1 MDKNNSLNKIEIIID
16 NNISMQILSGEFNQ
30 NLSYIKQKFD
40 INITNIGNILY
51 LEGAIANITKAQ
63 EFIEH
68 ILQELSFKN
77 NLTTQELQT
86 FLLNN
91 NNSGYKNITNKVT
104 TKQTTIF
111 AKNEAQNAYIKM
123 LQTSSVLF
131 AIGPA
136 GTGKTYLAVAYAIQA
151 LEKGLFDKIILCRP
165 AVESG
170 EKLGF
175 LPGDMKEKIDPYLQ
189 PLYDALY
196 DMLTVKRTSQL
207 IENKI
212 IEIAPLAFMRGR
224 SFNNALI
231 ILDEAQ
237 NTSTAQMK
245 MFLTRLGEGSKMVI
259 AGDISQVDL
268 PKGQLSGLREAL
280 QILKNI
286 PQIKT
291 IFFKETDVVRH
302 PLVSAIIK
310 AYNNYEN

>member
-1 MDKNNSLNKIEIIID
+1 MKKNNSFSKIELVVCD
-16 NNISMQILSGEFNQ
+16 NISMQMLCGELNE
-30 NLSYIKQKFD
+30 NLSYLKQKFD

-51 LEGAIANITKAQ
+51 LEGNISNITEAQ
-63 EFIEH
+63 EFIEY
-68 ILQELSFKN
+68 ILKQLPFKN
-77 NLTTQELQT
+77 NLTTEELQT
-86 FLLNN
+86 FLLNDKKSYN
-91 NNSGYKNITNKVT
+91 NITNKIT

-123 LQTSSVLF
+123 LETSAILF

-175 LPGDMKEKIDPYLQ
+175 LPGDMKDKIDPYLQ

-196 DMLTVKRTSQL
+196 DMLTVKKTSQL

-259 AGDISQVDL
+259 AGDVSQVDL

-280 QILKNI
+280 HILKNI

-291 IFFKETDVVRH
+291 IFFNETDVVRH

-310 AYNNYEN
+310 AYNNYEH